1 VRKVRFTAES
11 SEHARIGNEDLFSVE
26 NSFKANRGV
35 EKALVD
41 PTLIAAKRVAERE
54 LKARASKDPKLAA
67 EVGNPWSDIA
77 KAQLQLKEL
86 YFRYYDLESR
96 AAYPSILFVYARDLV
111 RAAQERPKSNGERLR
126 EFTDSRLASL
136 AKTLLDPQ
144 PVYPE
149 LEQLKLAFWLA
160 KLREHLTPDS
170 PDTRLFLGKESP
182 ETLAARLATSKLGDP
197 AVRKALWEGGLPAIQ
212 ASDDPLIRF
221 VLATDADSRAVRKLY
236 EDEVSGPVE
245 QAQQRIAHARFAI
258 YGTSV
263 YPDAT
268 FTVRL
273 SYGKVEG
280 WNNNGV
286 AVPALTYLSGLW
298 DRATGQFPFALTPRW
313 QNAHGKV
320 DPHTVFNFVSDN
332 DNSPGASGSPVI
344 DAQAQVVGAVF
355 DLNTLGGAFGF
366 QERVNRAISVSTAS
380 ITEALRNVYGAQGL
394 LTELTARD

>member
-1 VRKVRFTAES
+1 M
-11 SEHARIGNEDLFSVE
+11 
-26 NSFKANRGV
+26 
-35 EKALVD
+35 
-41 PTLIAAKRVAERE
+41 
-54 LKARASKDPKLAA
+54 
-67 EVGNPWSDIA
+67 
-77 KAQLQLKEL
+77 
-86 YFRYYDLESR
+86 
-96 AAYPSILFVYARDLV
+96 
-111 RAAQERPKSNGERLR
+111 
-126 EFTDSRLASL
+126 
-136 AKTLLDPQ
+136 
-144 PVYPE
+144 
-149 LEQLKLAFWLA
+149 
-160 KLREHLTPDS
+160 
-170 PDTRLFLGKESP
+170 
-182 ETLAARLATSKLGDP
+182 
-197 AVRKALWEGGLPAIQ
+197 
-212 ASDDPLIRF
+212 
-221 VLATDADSRAVRKLY
+221 LATDADSRAARKLY

-313 QNAHGKV
+313 QNAQGKV
-320 DPHTVFNFVSDN
+320 DPHTVFDFVTDN

-344 DAQAQVVGAVF
+344 DAEAQVVGAVF

-394 LTELTARD
+394 VTELTARD